1 MNKKT
6 QGAIAAL
13 VFLTT
18 LAASLPGQAQ
28 ETAAPFEDRRVPVV
42 LRPDEKAAVLRD
54 MRSYLQGLQEILT
67 ALAKDDMDT
76 VAMRAKALGTVNIFK
91 TYLMFPT
98 ASGVMFRDLSAAVHD
113 NFEEIAADAK
123 ANRNAK
129 ATLEKLSTTMMSCVT
144 CHQTFRLSDMAHE
157 GR

>member
-6 QGAIAAL
+6 QGAITTLVLLAAL
-13 VFLTT
+13 T
-18 LAASLPGQAQ
+18 ASLPGYAQ
-28 ETAAPFEDRRVPVV
+28 EAAPTFEDRRIPVV

-54 MRSYLQGLQEILT
+54 MRGYLQGLQEIFT
-67 ALAKDDMDT
+67 ALAKDDMDA
-76 VAMRAKALGTVNIFK
+76 VAVRAKALGTVNIFK

-98 ASGVMFRDLSAAVHD
+98 ASGVMFRNLSAAVHD
-113 NFEEIAADAK
+113 DFEQIAADAK

-129 ATLEKLSTTMMSCVT
+129 ATLESLSTTMMICVT